1 MINRI
6 CNHNGAIKFIVLIML
21 SNRIQQGSMSLRC
34 RMQPFV
40 VDWQYFYVFGTQLS
54 FSWFQWGVVK
64 KIFFDSQ
71 HSQIEVNCGFA
82 L

>member
-1 MINRI
+1 
-6 CNHNGAIKFIVLIML
+6 
-21 SNRIQQGSMSLRC
+21 MSLRC

-64 KIFFDSQ
+64 KNFFDSQ